1 MPIADVYFVLV
12 PVCRESSPLQYEA
25 KILPVS
31 RASRECGPCCQ
42 VLRIGVDASYGT
54 AKAGIA
60 RYLDCMVAEML
71 ALDPSVEFVFYAPRP
86 VEIALPQGR
95 WRLRTES
102 GLRGRFVNPWVQTR
116 IPGWAAEDG
125 LDVFWG
131 QNNVL
136 PLRLRRR
143 CFRLL
148 TVHDLAPFV
157 CPKTLRFESALTRRY
172 YSAMACRAAD
182 AVVADSDATA
192 RDIVRLLG
200 IRRDKVTR
208 VYFGVSGNFQPV
220 PTVPARDVAA
230 GKYGL
235 PNDYLLTVGTIEPR
249 KHHTVLLHALRLL
262 QSAPLLAIIGG
273 VGWKAESI
281 MREITVMERAGRVR
295 YLGWVDD
302 SDLPALYSA
311 AKMLVLPSS
320 YEGFGLPVLEAMSCG
335 CPVLCS
341 WSSSLPE
348 VGGDAARYFRVGD
361 SEDTARKLKE
371 LLIDEKQRA
380 AMAAAGLVRAKQFSF
395 RQAAQKVLDIMSAG
409 AAQLRRRNPPTHHAG
424 VSLSN

>member
-1 MPIADVYFVLV
+1 M
-12 PVCRESSPLQYEA
+12 
-25 KILPVS
+25 
-31 RASRECGPCCQ
+31 
-42 VLRIGVDASYGT
+42 SYYGA

-71 ALDPSVEFVFYAPRP
+71 SLDRSAEFVFYAPRP
-86 VEIALPQGR
+86 VDIALPQGR

-102 GLRGRFVNPWVQTR
+102 GPSRRFVNPWVQTR

-136 PLRLRRR
+136 PLHLRRP

-157 CPKTLRFESALTRRY
+157 CPGTLRLRSALVRKFY
-172 YSAMACRAAD
+172 LAKACRAAD

-200 IRRDKVTR
+200 IRRDKVKR
-208 VYFGVSGNFQPV
+208 VYFGVNSRFQPV
-220 PTVPARDVAA
+220 PAVPARDIA
-230 GKYGL
+230 GRKYGL
-235 PNDYLLTVGTIEPR
+235 PDDYLLTVGTIEPR
-249 KHHTVLLHALRLL
+249 KHHTVLLRALRLL
-262 QSAPLLAIIGG
+262 PSAPLLAIIGG

-295 YLGWVDD
+295 HLGWVDD

-311 AKMLVLPSS
+311 AKMLVLTSS

-348 VGGDAARYFRVGD
+348 VGGDAARYFRTGD
-361 SEDTARKLKE
+361 SEDLASKLVA
-371 LLIDEKQRA
+371 LLSDERQLV

-395 RQAAQKVLDIMSAG
+395 RQAAQEVLGIMRAG
-409 AAQLRRRNPPTHHAG
+409 AARLWRQNPPTHKADA
-424 VSLSN
+424 SPSNRAIDGGQ